1 MKKTYTTKSVI
12 HFVLIFVTT
21 ILFVTTSS
29 TFAQTGRIENVVVH
43 SQALEGNLLG
53 DSPDRAVTIYLPSAY
68 DSLPGARFSVIYM
81 LHGYTTTNGGFMSW
95 IGQAV
100 FDNFFSQA
108 TAQPMIIV
116 IPNAYNA
123 YKGSWYTNSIVT
135 GNWEDFITQE
145 LVEYIDTNYRTI
157 PHNLSRGI
165 SGHSM
170 GGYGAMKLAMKHPE
184 IYSAVYSLSG
194 AHLDFETAI
203 LGTYFSS
210 LLEAANAPQ
219 FPGLTLNA
227 QALIAAG
234 AAFAPNINPH
244 PFYCDFPIDTN
255 GVVIDSVW
263 QRWLQHDPFSLI
275 PTYRENLLQLNIQ
288 FDCGL
293 SDLFIDA
300 TQSFDSALTAE
311 NIPHTFL
318 TYPGDHFNKIPE
330 RVEDHML
337 PFFSEILDSLQMPAA
352 PILIEPID
360 SVNVPE
366 VEFIWTSNYPAIDR
380 YWFEIDTT
388 DLFTTSFIDSMI
400 TDTTYLYSNLQNGKD
415 YWWRVKA
422 HNSLGWGEFSE
433 VATFFV
439 NITSVEEE
447 EIDEVPIDYSLSQN
461 YPNPF
466 NPSTKIKY
474 SVPQSSNVVIKVF
487 DVLGNEVAILVNE
500 EKPIGTYE
508 VEFNSHSGIVRNLTS
523 GVYFY
528 QLNAGEFIN
537 TKKMLLLK

>member
-1 MKKTYTTKSVI
+1 
-12 HFVLIFVTT
+12 
-21 ILFVTTSS
+21 
-29 TFAQTGRIENVVVH
+29 
-43 SQALEGNLLG
+43 
-53 DSPDRAVTIYLPSAY
+53 
-68 DSLPGARFSVIYM
+68 
-81 LHGYTTTNGGFMSW
+81 
-95 IGQAV
+95 
-100 FDNFFSQA
+100 
-108 TAQPMIIV
+108 
-116 IPNAYNA
+116 
-123 YKGSWYTNSIVT
+123 
-135 GNWEDFITQE
+135 
-145 LVEYIDTNYRTI
+145 
-157 PHNLSRGI
+157 
-165 SGHSM
+165 M